1 VTAPARLAEDA
12 AGGAG
17 TLGDLIRPRVAAA
30 VVPAPRTGRRG
41 APASSAAAS
50 VAAAEVTP
58 LSQRAGVMMIFRTV
72 VALVLTVLAFATGAN
87 PPIPAPGLAVAYLA
101 ASGALSLGVLV
112 PHRPFAMRAF
122 GSSLLLDGLYLQ
134 FQHEVLA
141 RGLPVDV
148 ALAAELV
155 AVCLLASFRTGLKIA
170 LWQSLLLLIAVRGQ
184 DSGLFPT
191 PPAISGVD
199 RDQMLLADMALL
211 WLVVVITAVATSVNE
226 RELRRRRYDAETL
239 AMLATDLHGDEQPDA
254 VLTRLLDFVQRE
266 LDTRRAVVCRRE
278 ASRLDVLA
286 TRGVTTAPD
295 GTDAPSALLDH
306 AARRDEPTLA
316 LQLDPVRDPW
326 LAALLPLARRIIA
339 VRIAVDPQVWLVLE
353 NGGRRGRRAE
363 RRILSTL
370 TQAVAT
376 AALAHSRA
384 HLLFQARRA
393 ASTDGLTGVAN
404 RRTFDAEMH
413 ALADAW
419 QSRRQPYALVLADVD
434 HFKSVNDRLGH
445 QAGDEVLQVVARVL
459 DDAARPGDITARYGG
474 EEFAILLPGAGPDAA
489 AEVAER
495 ARIALRAVSEPV
507 RISASFGVAGVPR
520 DAAKTAELVEAADNA
535 LLHAKRTGRDRVVIA
550 GPGVPG
556 RGDVAGSGVAPLTF
570 PRPAPPVGVRSKS
583 GGDDALQQ

>member
-1 VTAPARLAEDA
+1 
-12 AGGAG
+12 
-17 TLGDLIRPRVAAA
+17 
-30 VVPAPRTGRRG
+30 
-41 APASSAAAS
+41 
-50 VAAAEVTP
+50 
-58 LSQRAGVMMIFRTV
+58 MMIFRAAT
-72 VALVLTVLAFATGAN
+72 ALVLTVLALATGVEL
-87 PPIPAPGLAVAYLA
+87 PIPAPGLAVAYLA

-122 GSSLLLDGLYLQ
+122 GSSLLLDGVYLQ
-134 FQHEVLA
+134 FQHEVLGP
-141 RGLPVDV
+141 GLPVDV

-191 PPAISGVD
+191 PPATLGAD
-199 RDQMLLADMALL
+199 RDQMLLADMGLL
-211 WLVVVITAVATSVNE
+211 WLVVVITAVSTSVNE

-278 ASRLDVLA
+278 ANRLDLLA
-286 TRGVTTAPD
+286 TRGVPAVPDGTD

-316 LQLDPVRDPW
+316 LQLDPARDPW

-339 VRIAVDPQVWLVLE
+339 VRVAVEPQVWLVME
-353 NGGRRGRRAE
+353 HGGRRSRRAE

-404 RRTFDAEMH
+404 RRTFDAELR

-419 QSRRQPYALVLADVD
+419 QYQRQPYALVLVDVD

-459 DDAARPGDITARYGG
+459 EGAARPGDVTARYGG
-474 EEFAILLPGAGPDAA
+474 EEFAILLPGADPVDA

-495 ARIALRAVSEPV
+495 ARLGLRAVSEPV
-507 RISASFGVAGVPR
+507 RISASFGVAGVPH
-520 DAAKTAELVEAADNA
+520 DTVKTAELVEAADNA

-550 GPGVPG
+550 GPGVP
-556 RGDVAGSGVAPLTF
+556 AAATS
-570 PRPAPPVGVRSKS
+570 PAPVSNR
-583 GGDDALQQ
+583 

>member
-1 VTAPARLAEDA
+1 MTAPSRRAEDV
-12 AGGAG
+12 AGGVRV
-17 TLGDLIRPRVAAA
+17 LGDLIRPRVGAA
-30 VVPAPRTGRRG
+30 VIPAPRSGRRRS
-41 APASSAAAS
+41 PVSPAAAT

-58 LSQRAGVMMIFRTV
+58 LSHRAGVMMIFRAAM
-72 VALVLTVLAFATGAN
+72 ALVLTVLAVGTGAEL
-87 PPIPAPGLAVAYLA
+87 PIPAPGLAVAYLA

-134 FQHEVLA
+134 FQHEVLG

-184 DSGLFPT
+184 DSGLFPM
-191 PPAISGVD
+191 PPATSAVD
-199 RDQMLLADMALL
+199 RDEMLLADMAVL
-211 WLVVVITAVATSVNE
+211 WLVVLITAVATSVNE

-239 AMLATDLHGDEQPDA
+239 ALLATELHGDEQPDA

-278 ASRLDVLA
+278 ANRLDLLA
-286 TRGVTTAPD
+286 TRGVRSAPD

-306 AARRDEPTLA
+306 AAARDEPTLA
-316 LQLDPVRDPW
+316 LQLDPARDPW
-326 LAALLPLARRIIA
+326 LAAMLPLARRIIA
-339 VRIAVDPQVWLVLE
+339 VRVAADPQVWLVLE
-353 NGGRRGRRAE
+353 HGGRGGRRAE

-404 RRTFDAEMH
+404 RRTFDAELQV
-413 ALADAW
+413 LAADW
-419 QSRRQPYALVLADVD
+419 QSRRRPYALVLVDVD

-459 DDAARPGDITARYGG
+459 DGAARPGDVTARYGG
-474 EEFAILLPGAGPDAA
+474 EEFAILLPGAGPHAA

-495 ARIALRAVSEPV
+495 ARIALRAVTEPV
-507 RISASFGVAGVPR
+507 QITASFGVAGVPG
-520 DAAKTAELVEAADNA
+520 DTSEAVALVEAADNA
-535 LLHAKRTGRDRVVIA
+535 LLHAKRTGRDRVIVA
-550 GPGVPG
+550 GPDVPVAQTALAVG
-556 RGDVAGSGVAPLTF
+556 RPLE
-570 PRPAPPVGVRSKS
+570 RS
-583 GGDDALQQ
+583 GGDDAAQ

>member
-1 VTAPARLAEDA
+1 VIPAQ
-12 AGGAG
+12 
-17 TLGDLIRPRVAAA
+17 
-30 VVPAPRTGRRG
+30 RRG
-41 APASSAAAS
+41 RADAVSSAAAS
-50 VAAAEVTP
+50 VAASEVTP
-58 LSQRAGVMMIFRTV
+58 LSQRAGIMMIFRGA
-72 VALVLTVLAFATGAN
+72 VALVLTVLALATGAD

-134 FQHEVLA
+134 FQHEILG

-170 LWQSLLLLIAVRGQ
+170 LWQSLLLFVAVRGQ
-184 DSGLFPT
+184 DSGLFPR
-191 PPAISGVD
+191 PAGTSGVEA
-199 RDQMLLADMALL
+199 DQRLLADMALL

-254 VLTRLLDFVQRE
+254 VLNRLLDFVERE
-266 LDTRRAVVCRRE
+266 LDARRAVVCRRE
-278 ASRLDVLA
+278 SNRLDLLA
-286 TRGVTTAPD
+286 TRGVPATVD
-295 GTDAPSALLDH
+295 GTDAPSALLEY
-306 AARRDEPTLA
+306 AARRDEATLV
-316 LQLDPVRDPW
+316 LQLDPARDPW
-326 LAALLPLARRIIA
+326 LAALLPQARRIVAIRVA
-339 VRIAVDPQVWLVLE
+339 ANPQVWLVLE
-353 NGGRRGRRAE
+353 HGGRGGRRAE

-376 AALAHSRA
+376 GALAHSRA
-384 HLLFQARRA
+384 QLLFQARRA

-404 RRTFDAEMH
+404 RRTFDAELH
-413 ALADAW
+413 ALDGAW
-419 QSRRQPYALVLADVD
+419 HSRRQPYALVLVDVD

-459 DDAARPGDITARYGG
+459 DGAARPGDVTARYGG
-474 EEFAILLPGAGPDAA
+474 EEFAILLPGAGPRAA
-489 AEVAER
+489 AEVAEH

-507 RISASFGVAGVPR
+507 RISASFGVAGVPD
-520 DAAKTAELVEAADNA
+520 DAAETAALVEAADHA

-550 GPGVPG
+550 GPGVP
-556 RGDVAGSGVAPLTF
+556 AAAMS
-570 PRPAPPVGVRSKS
+570 PAPSS
-583 GGDDALQQ
+583 GR